1 MVGQRILLMIGPIAL
16 GLVLALSSAACT
28 SPERAAQE
36 AYELAQFE
44 AQQGNTNHARQLYQE
59 IIAKHPN
66 TSWAEKS
73 NARLTEFPPAQP

>member
-1 MVGQRILLMIGPIAL
+1 MIGPIVL
-16 GLVLALSSAACT
+16 GLMLALSSAACT

-44 AQQGNTNHARQLYQE
+44 EQQGNADHARQLYQG

-73 NARLTEFPPAQP
+73 NARLTELQPIQP

>member
-1 MVGQRILLMIGPIAL
+1 MISPIVL
-16 GLVLALSSAACT
+16 GLLLALSPAACT

-44 AQQGNTNHARQLYQE
+44 EQQGNADHARQLYQV

-66 TSWAEKS
+66 TSWAERS
-73 NARLTEFPPAQP
+73 RARLSELQPADP